1 MLERDDG
8 IASARTFEPA
18 LIDQESRR
26 IVGRAFEHRTAAWVV
41 RRAFF
46 STLRKLDR
54 TSRDLGESTF
64 DVAERE
70 LAMAIQVSAQIRDS
84 TLSEKALERART
96 EGVTARLRQDAHQAV
111 DIAADLGSILY
122 TSGLDF
128 LERFADDRRPPL
140 SSDKG

>member
-1 MLERDDG
+1 MEVDMVEKVEKIDVNELPPTARPTGLEDV
-8 IASARTFEPA
+8 T
-18 LIDQESRR
+18 
-26 IVGRAFEHRTAAWVV
+26 RAV
-41 RRAFF
+41 RG
-46 STLRKLDR
+46 LLR

-111 DIAADLGSILY
+111 DITADLGSILY

>member
-1 MLERDDG
+1 MVEKIDVNELPPTARPTGLEDV
-8 IASARTFEPA
+8 T
-18 LIDQESRR
+18 
-26 IVGRAFEHRTAAWVV
+26 RAV
-41 RRAFF
+41 RG
-46 STLRKLDR
+46 LLR

-70 LAMAIQVSAQIRDS
+70 LAMAIQVSAQIRDN

>member
-1 MLERDDG
+1 MVEKTEKIPVNELPPTARPTGLEDVTRAVRG
-8 IASARTFEPA
+8 LLRT
-18 LIDQESRR
+18 
-26 IVGRAFEHRTAAWVV
+26 T
-41 RRAFF
+41 
-46 STLRKLDR
+46 
-54 TSRDLGESTF
+54 RDLGESTV

-70 LAMAIQVSAQIRDS
+70 LAMAIEVSAQIRDS

-128 LERFADDRRPPL
+128 LERFADIQRPPL
-140 SSDKG
+140 PSDKG

>member
-1 MLERDDG
+1 MEVDMVEKVEKIDVNELPPTARPTGLEDV
-8 IASARTFEPA
+8 T
-18 LIDQESRR
+18 
-26 IVGRAFEHRTAAWVV
+26 RAV
-41 RRAFF
+41 RG
-46 STLRKLDR
+46 LLR